1 MTCRRRCR
9 LYDSMT
15 SGSSSNAPAPRWN
28 NALAQAPDPRDL
40 RKHALI
46 AAAGRAFGV
55 KGFHNTTLD
64 DVAQALGVTKPALY
78 RYVKNKHEILYE
90 CHRLAIGMAEQAL
103 EEARARAKD
112 PLGALRLFVAGYI
125 RQMTGELGTCVVLT
139 EYYSMTQEHSE
150 QIQRRRR
157 VVDTGLRQLV
167 PHPARGRALAGVPH
181 RRRIG
186 RRGVPERGLRLRR
199 AVRGAAVHPGLAAH
213 PGRPGPAA
221 SPIGMLFTNRSDVCI
236 CGLGR
241 SASLQMLAIARLLLC
256 FAPRSS
262 SRSTAHTFRSI
273 REEHP

>member
-1 MTCRRRCR
+1 MTGAARCR
-9 LYDSMT
+9 LFDSMT
-15 SGSSSNAPAPRWN
+15 SPGSSSKSPAPRWN
-28 NALAQAPDPRDL
+28 NVLAQAPDPRDL

-103 EEARARAKD
+103 EEARAHTPD
-112 PLGALRLFVAGYI
+112 PLEALRLFVAGYI

-167 PHPARGRALAGVPH
+167 QQCIDDGTIEPCDPKLAVFFFMGAINNINRWFTEGGPKSGDE
-181 RRRIG
+181 IAQAFADYAIA
-186 RRGVPERGLRLRR
+186 GLRPRAREKRAPVRR
-199 AVRGAAVHPGLAAH
+199 DKGAA
-213 PGRPGPAA
+213 
-221 SPIGMLFTNRSDVCI
+221 
-236 CGLGR
+236 
-241 SASLQMLAIARLLLC
+241 
-256 FAPRSS
+256 
-262 SRSTAHTFRSI
+262 
-273 REEHP
+273 